1 MRKYCGKG
9 ILLNCQNLFIYYEFN
24 SSRVQFK
31 KISLPDTLQCRIL
44 LTSILTMLIYKFE
57 ILLLFRFST
66 STYIISTPKS
76 PYSNFQY
83 KCTYLY
89 NREII
94 KVRTNNR
101 YLKFIPIITIILYY
115 PNILHVRDSF

>member
-57 ILLLFRFST
+57 IFIPIFNINVHYFYT
-66 STYIISTPKS
+66 EIS
-76 PYSNFQY
+76 YSNFQY
-83 KCTYLY
+83 KCIYLY

-94 KVRTNNR
+94 KVRINNR